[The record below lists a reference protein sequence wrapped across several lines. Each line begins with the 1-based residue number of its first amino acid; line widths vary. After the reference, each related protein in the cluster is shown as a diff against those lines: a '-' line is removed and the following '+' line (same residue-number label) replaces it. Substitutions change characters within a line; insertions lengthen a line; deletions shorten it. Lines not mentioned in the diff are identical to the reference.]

1 MYKLTQA
8 RGDDSILIIF
18 KVYFLEEGVAAD
30 YIEMLFFL
38 I

>member
-1 MYKLTQA
+1 M

-18 KVYFLEEGVAAD
+18 KVFLEGVAAD